1 MKTILKTISIIIFI
15 SMFILSCSKNEHGG
29 IDSKYT
35 GTYKGDATIKTLSG
49 VTMCTGTFN
58 VNSDGS
64 VKGNLFNENYK
75 KSSTV
80 SKSNLEKQSDNKY
93 TAKQNLGGYIIN
105 YIFTFDGNNMSVN
118 IEDIN
123 EGSTTEGTFIK
134 E

>member
-1 MKTILKTISIIIFI
+1 
-15 SMFILSCSKNEHGG
+15 
-29 IDSKYT
+29 
-35 GTYKGDATIKTLSG
+35 
-49 VTMCTGTFN
+49 MCTGTFN

-75 KSSTV
+75 KSYTV